1 MKLVERLLDG
11 WLGRQQLVRDVY
23 AWRLRVHNTLIDNRP
38 TQIEPGGWL
47 AGVPSRRVWR
57 DLETAGVTH
66 AVSLVGEH
74 APPGWL
80 ESAAGVLWLPVRDRA
95 APTLV
100 QLRAGVEFLEAA
112 RTAGQRVVVF
122 CGTGSGR
129 APTLYASWL
138 LAREG
143 GTPTQVVAA
152 LHARRSLVL
161 PTPRQMGALEAWAS
175 ELASRP
181 L

>member
-1 MKLVERLLDG
+1 MRLVERLLDG
-11 WLGRQQLVRDVY
+11 WLGRQQFVRDLY
-23 AWRLRVHNTLIDNRP
+23 AWRLRVHNAIIDNRP
-38 TQIEPGGWL
+38 TQVEPGGWL
-47 AGVPSRRVWR
+47 AGVPSPRAWR
-57 DLETAGVTH
+57 ELETAGVTH
-66 AVSLVGEH
+66 VVSLVGEH
-74 APPGWL
+74 APPRWL
-80 ESAAGVLWLPVRDRA
+80 ESAASVLWLPVRDRKP
-95 APTLV
+95 PTLS

-129 APTLYASWL
+129 APTMYAAWL

-152 LHARRSLVL
+152 LQARRPLVL